1 MVLSESRIDLAA
13 IAVMRLMLLSLRLSL
28 VGSPSMLILKKG
40 LLKRLLDMARIEI
53 DGKIRRTPPKKS
65 MPSSVNS

>member
-28 VGSPSMLILKKG
+28 VGSLSILIL
-40 LLKRLLDMARIEI
+40 RLACVRLSLGTTRIEI
-53 DGKIRRTPPKKS
+53 GGKARRALLKKS
-65 MPSSVNS
+65 MPSLVSN